1 VCVSPLD
8 PQGFPQGFGLL
19 QVGGV
24 KSLSEPAVDLGQ
36 ALMGID
42 ALALLLPQAGEA
54 RGCTQLPG
62 FGLLAS
68 GNGEGAPLLQLLG
81 VASHSCSGASSIQGG
96 RRRDRGPFTYGQA
109 ITSRREAVL
118 DEALIERANQDA
130 AVEGY
135 PFIAQWQAV
144 LSASAPSW
152 VQQVQQSEPPLQ
164 PVKDDSHAP

>member
-62 FGLLAS
+62 FGL
-68 GNGEGAPLLQLLG
+68 
-81 VASHSCSGASSIQGG
+81 
-96 RRRDRGPFTYGQA
+96 
-109 ITSRREAVL
+109 
-118 DEALIERANQDA
+118 
-130 AVEGY
+130 
-135 PFIAQWQAV
+135 
-144 LSASAPSW
+144 
-152 VQQVQQSEPPLQ
+152 
-164 PVKDDSHAP
+164 